1 MFKAIFFKE
10 WLKTRWC
17 LLAAF
22 VLCSGFS
29 IYIASRVMK
38 AIELQGAGHIW
49 EVTVSRDALFAEPI
63 TFVPLLIG
71 LALGLF
77 QYFPEMQRKCFKLT
91 LHLPYP
97 ALRMTLAMLLYGLL
111 WLSLCFIA
119 SILLLW
125 IPLAQVFPSELSSRI
140 VLSSL
145 PWFAAGY
152 AAYLFSAWITLE
164 PTWKRRVFN
173 MVIAAFCLKI
183 FFMAPAPEAYNAFLP
198 WISLCVI
205 ALISLVWLSV
215 LRFKAGKQD

>member
-97 ALRMTLAMLLYGLL
+97 ALRCSTA
-111 WLSLCFIA
+111 
-119 SILLLW
+119 
-125 IPLAQVFPSELSSRI
+125 
-140 VLSSL
+140 
-145 PWFAAGY
+145 
-152 AAYLFSAWITLE
+152 
-164 PTWKRRVFN
+164 
-173 MVIAAFCLKI
+173 CL
-183 FFMAPAPEAYNAFLP
+183 
-198 WISLCVI
+198 
-205 ALISLVWLSV
+205 
-215 LRFKAGKQD
+215 G